1 MGMKTW
7 YSKVKGFNGVTV
19 LNVDRGIEI
28 IPMEGRGR
36 VGDGRCN
43 IPKVIR

>member
-19 LNVDRGIEI
+19 LNVDRGIENR
-28 IPMEGRGR
+28 PYGGPWSSGRW
-36 VGDGRCN
+36 
-43 IPKVIR
+43 KM